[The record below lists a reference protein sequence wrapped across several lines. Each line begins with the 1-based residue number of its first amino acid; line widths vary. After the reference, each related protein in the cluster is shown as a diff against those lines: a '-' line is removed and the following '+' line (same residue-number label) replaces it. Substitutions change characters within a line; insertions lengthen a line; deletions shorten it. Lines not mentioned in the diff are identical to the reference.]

1 MQQSYLLLLMLFLL
15 IASCTKEK
23 KVSLPPVLSS
33 EQKKLDDLEI
43 VVASKPMLEN
53 DKSNVRLTGQ
63 VAYLNRANLTF
74 QTDGIINKIIAKP
87 GMSFK
92 RGQVLAELDT
102 RDLEFKLKTSKYQV
116 DLTKNK
122 MNVAKRDFDVEQ
134 KLRADNVN
142 SPMQLENSKLLYDN
156 AVLDFN
162 IAEVNWKIA
171 QKKLTEAKLKAP
183 YDCVIVKQIKYVSES
198 AGGNSDKNGVFE
210 INEVGDPELHLNA
223 PESLLK
229 SVAIGSSISVFFPAL
244 NVELPAKIIRFVPI
258 ISASNRQFLIVAKL
272 NAPDTRV
279 VPGYFIEGMF
289 KI

>member
-1 MQQSYLLLLMLFLL
+1 MQRSYLLLLMLFLL

-74 QTDGIINKIIAKP
+74 QTDGIIKKIIAKP
-87 GMSFK
+87 GMSFIK
-92 RGQVLAELDT
+92 NQVLAELDT
-102 RDLEFKLKTSKYQV
+102 RDLEFKLKTSKYNL

-134 KLRADNVN
+134 RLRIDNVN

-156 AVLDFN
+156 TVLDFN
-162 IAEVNWKIA
+162 IAEVNWQIA
-171 QKKLTEAKLKAP
+171 QKKLAEAKLIAP
-183 YDCVIVKQIKYVSES
+183 YDCVIVKQIKYVSEA
-198 AGGNSDKNGVFE
+198 AGGNSDKSGVFE
-210 INEVGDPELHLNA
+210 INEIGDPELHLNA

-229 SVAIGSSISVFFPAL
+229 SVAIGSNILVFFSAL
-244 NVELPAKIIRFVPI
+244 NIELPAKVIRFVPV

-272 NAPDTRV
+272 NAPDKRV